1 MFDYSHG
8 VNYRVLRACFAIA
21 GTEAGR
27 DVVREGEAPAEPSLH
42 RQVGSACEYPARQEP
57 RPPEKESRPPE
68 NRKLL
73 AVSKHAPRKDISAI
87 VKTKRTVAS
96 LVA

>member
-1 MFDYSHG
+1 MNHQGLLIAY
-8 VNYRVLRACFAIA
+8 FAIA
-21 GTEAGR
+21 STEAVR

-57 RPPEKESRPPE
+57 RPPE

-73 AVSKHAPRKDISAI
+73 AVSYTRSKCHLPLRGKARGSK
-87 VKTKRTVAS
+87 
-96 LVA
+96 